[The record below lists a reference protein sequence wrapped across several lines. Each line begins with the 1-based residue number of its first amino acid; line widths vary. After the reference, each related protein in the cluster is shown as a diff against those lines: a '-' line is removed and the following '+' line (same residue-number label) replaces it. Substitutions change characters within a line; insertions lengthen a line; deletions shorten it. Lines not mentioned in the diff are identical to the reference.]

1 MDDCETALTV
11 CLTEA
16 GCDRDTLGEAVRI
29 FESGNKSDLKQ
40 FLRSKRCDLIEQM
53 HESQKRIDRVDYLIR
68 QIGKI

>member
-16 GCDRDTLGEAVRI
+16 GFDRDTQDEAVRI
-29 FESGNKSDLKQ
+29 FESGNKNDLKQ
-40 FLRSKRCDLIEQM
+40 FLRSKRCNLIEQM

-68 QIGKI
+68 QIGEI

>member
-1 MDDCETALTV
+1 MGDCGAALTV

-16 GCDRDTLGEAVRI
+16 GFDRDTLDEAVRI
-29 FESGNKSDLKQ
+29 FESGNKNDLKQ

>member
-1 MDDCETALTV
+1 MDDCETVLTV

-16 GCDRDTLGEAVRI
+16 GFDRDTLDEAVRI